1 MIGEDHVNAVPL
13 EFRKLCRC
21 IHTIHADADAVEVR
35 IVDHPVADDPPAAED
50 GDGAGPAGDSGR
62 PSRDI
67 AQGLHEDADGE
78 VRCVARKNR
87 QKSVIKRRHD
97 DLAVSSMLVY
107 RPGERGGPKV
117 KRPSIAVGFD
127 LDGKADRYR
136 EFPEDFGEGRD
147 VFAGVAA

>member
-78 VRCVARKNR
+78 RRCVSRKNR
-87 QKSVIKRRHD
+87 QKPMIKRGHD
-97 DLAVSSMLVY
+97 DRAVPAVLCD
-107 RPGERGGPKV
+107 RPGERGGANGTRRKV
-117 KRPSIAVGFD
+117 R
-127 LDGKADRYR
+127 R
-136 EFPEDFGEGRD
+136 
-147 VFAGVAA
+147 